1 MEEPSIGTLP
11 KDAQRF
17 VAVQQ
22 AEFAEASLSRSPAF
36 SFHQTSWEMIPSDQ
50 MEAGASSNWEETAG
64 DWIDTHCSATGLQVL
79 SNNPSPKGDRCDIEL
94 NQTLSSTAIHSED
107 MEHDI
112 GFVWPDEIN
121 QELFG
126 NMTGLNDIWKDEEKK
141 IHSPAGTDFDKLMYP
156 QSANVLMRENDPVWC
171 GEISSRPP
179 PRVEGYDIFTLPTK
193 ERIASIVNQITT
205 AKGMPSADMPV
216 DSVNVWPD
224 GVISDLFESLTWT
237 NYNREDAEKTHS
249 PARTDLEKRMN
260 PESANE
266 HKEESNLGC
275 SFEIRDVKRNNDCSN
290 TEVKGPTGG
299 PLVDCTNWME
309 TKLYTDT
316 GEPQRK
322 RRPPSISLKRIQ
334 GQNTSSSKQMSK
346 LLRSEKAPQMKPHRS
361 SWQSPNHP
369 ALAPKPPAHT
379 KRCKQQLIISCARQK
394 TQQRQTS
401 ASTYQQ
407 DRPFQFLTWN
417 PKVKSTEEL
426 IPEEKMQML
435 ENVRRA
441 KALLLTLVYQDGTTQ
456 LQSALGVENQSVCGL
471 RLLLINDLDN
481 WLASHS
487 HNQNDLLL
495 YHKLDCSSPEP
506 QQQIFTRDLVLQ
518 VLSRAGITV
527 CYGAKELLCT
537 ALELNKQHLSWKQV
551 SGSLI
556 QDPQVSAW
564 LLDPADP
571 CFSYQDLLRKHKY
584 TWLSNGT
591 PANVFSELYSL
602 YCLNEMLCSKLKSQG
617 LWRIYSDIELKMI
630 PILAAKVPNQGTSSI
645 KHSKSLK
652 AHHQTKVQSVAN
664 SSWSNFYRLT
674 TPGKVHHCSMFFP
687 FVDNGPLT
695 NHNGCEQ
702 YPDVAME
709 SQHIQMDKGVWQN
722 MSDLLTTK
730 MNQLESA
737 AHVAAGEYF
746 LITSCNQIRKVLFEN
761 LRLHERFNKK
771 RLPSHI
777 AALQKNASNET
788 LQMYRDLHPLPNIIL
803 EYRQVQKTKDKFVD
817 WAYVCMKDEGYMS
830 PNWSQTRAVM
840 GRISSNNPNF
850 AAIPRKL
857 IHKRHVTGE
866 EPEVIS
872 VNPRAMYIPAKG
884 CTFVAADFCEL
895 ELRLLAHFSCDPKLL
910 HLLTDPGADIFAI
923 LTSEW
928 KWKHTLEVPSEER
941 EQAKRI
947 VSSILYGQGR
957 DGLTCI
963 MGVSALQARQF
974 ADNFFLTYQRVKA
987 FTQTI
992 IQQCRRQGF
1001 VCSLVGRQRP
1011 LQNIN
1016 SDNATLRLRSE
1027 KQAVGFVL
1035 QGSAADLCKIAMI
1048 QISEIVSTSH
1058 TLSARLIA
1066 QFKDELLFEVEDAQV
1081 EEFAALVKRTMESLS
1096 HINHVGVH
1104 LNVRLKVAVSRGK
1117 SWGSMSALPIPPA

>member
-1 MEEPSIGTLP
+1 MEEPSIGTLS
-11 KDAQRF
+11 KHAQRF
-17 VAVQQ
+17 VDVQQ

-36 SFHQTSWEMIPSDQ
+36 SFHQMSWEMIPSDQ
-50 MEAGASSNWEETAG
+50 MEAGASSTWEETAG
-64 DWIDTHCSATGLQVL
+64 DWIDTYCSATGLQVL
-79 SNNPSPKGDRCDIEL
+79 SSNPSPKDDRCDIEI

-107 MEHDI
+107 LEHDI
-112 GFVWPDEIN
+112 GFMWPDEIN
-121 QELFG
+121 KELFG
-126 NMTGLNDIWKDEEKK
+126 NMTVLNDIWKDEENK
-141 IHSPAGTDFDKLMYP
+141 ICSPPGTDFDKLMYP
-156 QSANVLMRENDPVWC
+156 QSANVLMRENDPMWC

-179 PRVEGYDIFTLPTK
+179 PRVEDCDIFTLPTK

-205 AKGMPSADMPV
+205 AIGMPSADMAV

-224 GVISDLFESLTWT
+224 GVISDLFESLRWT
-237 NYNREDAEKTHS
+237 NYNREDVEKTHS
-249 PARTDLEKRMN
+249 PARTDLEKWMN

-290 TEVKGPTGG
+290 TEVKSPTGG

-346 LLRSEKAPQMKPHRS
+346 LLRSEKAPQMKPHHS

-369 ALAPKPPAHT
+369 ASAPKPPAHT

-407 DRPFQFLTWN
+407 DWPFQFLTWN

-426 IPEEKMQML
+426 ISEEKMQML
-435 ENVRRA
+435 ENVRQA

-456 LQSALGVENQSVCGL
+456 LQSALGPENQSVCGF

-495 YHKLDCSSPEP
+495 YHKLDCSSTEP

-527 CYGAKELLCT
+527 CYGAKEFLCT
-537 ALELNKQHLSWKQV
+537 ALQLNRQHLSWKQV
-551 SGSLI
+551 SSSLI

-602 YCLNEMLCSKLKSQG
+602 YCLNEMLCAKLESQG

-630 PILAAKVPNQGTSSI
+630 PILA
-645 KHSKSLK
+645 
-652 AHHQTKVQSVAN
+652 
-664 SSWSNFYRLT
+664 
-674 TPGKVHHCSMFFP
+674 
-687 FVDNGPLT
+687 
-695 NHNGCEQ
+695 
-702 YPDVAME
+702 AME

-761 LRLHERFNKK
+761 LRLHECFNKK

-866 EPEVIS
+866 EPEVIN

-884 CTFVAADFCEL
+884 WTFVAADFCEL

-928 KWKHTLEVPSEER
+928 KWKHAHEVTSEER
-941 EQAKRI
+941 EQAERI

-1011 LQNIN
+1011 LENIN

-1027 KQAVGFVL
+1027 KLAVGFVL